1 MPDTLVPCVREPN
14 RSRIQRSTQSQ
25 TAPRSAEPTSLA
37 YLARAPV
44 GYRGSGAD
52 QALEVCGLRSAG
64 PRAGLD
70 GSSLSTLV
78 QMVGAGIG
86 VLSWF
91 TWLISKK
98 AIGCSTSFARTA
110 GMIEKL
116 FRGKQV
122 EEKPYYQEVKPV
134 VDWQW
139 MLVAGM
145 VAGALVSSLLSGDFA
160 LQWVPARWA
169 AAFGTSA
176 LVRVIAA
183 LAGGIL
189 LGFGARWAG
198 GCTSG
203 HGISGTMQMAVSSW
217 ISAIC
222 FFVGGIVM
230 AQLLFAII
238 A

>member
-1 MPDTLVPCVREPN
+1 MNWLQEVQWSPY
-14 RSRIQRSTQSQ
+14 
-25 TAPRSAEPTSLA
+25 A
-37 YLARAPV
+37 V
-44 GYRGSGAD
+44 GI
-52 QALEVCGLRSAG
+52 
-64 PRAGLD
+64 
-70 GSSLSTLV
+70 
-78 QMVGAGIG
+78 GIG
-86 VLSWF
+86 VLSWL

-122 EEKPYYQEVKPV
+122 EEKPYYQEVKPT

-145 VAGALVSSLLSGDFA
+145 VAGALISSLLSGDFGW
-160 LQWVPARWA
+160 QWIPDRWA
-169 AAFGTSA
+169 AVFGTNVLLRVIVA
-176 LVRVIAA
+176 LV
-183 LAGGIL
+183 GGIL

-222 FFVGGIVM
+222 FFVGGIIM
-230 AQLLFAII
+230 AQILFTLLA
-238 A
+238 